1 MIYINVFVALFLGH
15 RLVNADYHSRLGR
28 NLDGIFFAWNFA
40 EVLMYIDK
48 ILQALPQNKYGCMKT
63 FWESFLLTLF
73 KACAIIIAL
82 AVFFWWLTPLE
93 DAEEEVDPFSVT
105 ITYHCKEVLADT
117 DEIPEHVVSECK
129 KLLKELQNASQSGKP
144 SV

>member
-1 MIYINVFVALFLGH
+1 
-15 RLVNADYHSRLGR
+15 
-28 NLDGIFFAWNFA
+28 
-40 EVLMYIDK
+40 
-48 ILQALPQNKYGCMKT
+48 MKT

-73 KACAIIIAL
+73 KACAIIIAI
-82 AVFFWWLTPLE
+82 AVAFWWLSVPSD

-129 KLLKELQNASQSGKP
+129 KLSKELQNASQSGKP